1 MINKAILIGNL
12 GSDPET
18 SNPNGSTLCKFS
30 VATSESW
37 KDKNGEKQESTEW
50 HRIECWGKRAEVCGQ
65 YLSKGAKVYIEG
77 RIKTDKWETESGETR
92 YSTKIVA
99 KEVTFL
105 STATERTNDP
115 SAAAAIEDNGS
126 GDDLPF

>member
-18 SNPNGSTLCKFS
+18 SNPNESTLCKFS
-30 VATSESW
+30 VATSETW
-37 KDKNGEKQESTEW
+37 KDRNGEKQESTEW
-50 HRIECWGKRAEVCGQ
+50 HRIECWGKLAEICSQ
-65 YLSKGAKVYIEG
+65 YLSKGSKVWIEG
-77 RIKTDKWETESGETR
+77 KIKTDKWETESGETR

-105 STATERTNDP
+105 SPPTERDSTP
-115 SAAAAIEDNGS
+115 SASAGNNDS